1 MKNVTLDALIP
12 REDFEIM
19 DELENG
25 NISRNK
31 STLSIEDL
39 SFDSF
44 FFSALRK
51 PDFQRE
57 TNEWSPEKICSFIE
71 SFVKGELVPAII
83 LWKHKNGYIFVIDGS
98 HRLSALGAWIN
109 DDYGDN
115 NISLE
120 YYEKFIPQEQKEIA
134 EATRK
139 LVNERIGAFKDYQ
152 KARRNSKDVPEY
164 ILENVKNLGAIAL
177 QIQWVEGDSTT
188 AEKSFLKINQSATP
202 ISNAELEL
210 IQSRRMPYAIA
221 ARAIMRAGKGHNY
234 WSNFG
239 KNIQSEIKQVA
250 SNVHQ
255 ILFSGASFSEN
266 SNLSNLPIGGNF
278 SSTSTLDLINQTVK
292 IANNIDEKTDYE
304 IDSDGTKTL
313 AYLKNTLELLQWV
326 HSKEKFSLGLHPFVY
341 FYSNTGKHK
350 IASYYGILELLT
362 RFINKNKI
370 KEFCTVREKFEQ
382 ILLKYEFLIQQIVR
396 KWRQSK
402 RGYREVADYFE
413 HLINLLNAIPNATI
427 ESIIDELIKIPKF
440 DYLKIAIIDN
450 TSATTNRRD
459 FSRGEK
465 VQIKINTLIQGI
477 PICPICKGYID
488 MSSSSIDHIQR
499 KQDGGTASIQNG
511 QVTHIYCNTSIKN

>member
-12 REDFEIM
+12 REDFEII

-25 NISRNK
+25 IISRNK

-39 SFDSF
+39 AFDSF

-57 TNEWSPEKICSFIE
+57 TNEWTPEKICNFIE

-115 NISLE
+115 EISLG
-120 YYEKFIPQEQKEIA
+120 YYERFIPQDQKEIA
-134 EATRK
+134 EYTRK
-139 LVNERIGAFKDYQ
+139 LVNERIGSFKDYQ
-152 KARRNSKDVPEY
+152 KARRNPDGVPEY
-164 ILENVKNLGAIAL
+164 ILDNVKNLGAIAL

-210 IQSRRMPYAIA
+210 IQSRKMPYAIA

-234 WSNFG
+234 WSTFN
-239 KNIQSEIKQVA
+239 NSIQNDIKKIA
-250 SNVHQ
+250 NKIHQ
-255 ILFSGASFSEN
+255 LLFTGNAFSET
-266 SNLSNLPIGGNF
+266 SSLSNLPIGGNF
-278 SSTSTLDLINQTVK
+278 ASTSTLDLINQTVK
-292 IANNIDEKTDYE
+292 ISNNIDEKNDYE
-304 IDSDGTKTL
+304 IDETGKKTFN
-313 AYLKNTLELLQWV
+313 YLKETLELIQLIY
-326 HSKEKFSLGLHPFVY
+326 SKEKFSLGLHPFIY

-350 IASYYGILELLT
+350 IASYYGILELFYRLKT
-362 RFINKNKI
+362 QNRI
-370 KEFCTVREKFEQ
+370 KEFCKVREKFEK
-382 ILLKYEFLIQQIVR
+382 IILKYEFLIQQIVR

-402 RGYREVADYFE
+402 RGYKEVADYFE
-413 HLINLLNAIPNATI
+413 QIIILLNMKDYDSI
-427 ESIIDELIKIPKF
+427 ENVIEELIKMPKF
-440 DYLKIAIIDN
+440 NYLKIAIIDN
-450 TSATTNRRD
+450 TANSTNRKD

-465 VQIKINTLIQGI
+465 AQIKIQTLVQVL
-477 PICPICKGYID
+477 PICPICGGYID
-488 MSSSSIDHIQR
+488 MNSSSIDHIKR
-499 KQDGGTASIQNG
+499 KRDGGKSNIENG
-511 QVTHIYCNTSIKN
+511 QVTHIYCNTTLKN

>member
-19 DELENG
+19 DELESG

-31 STLSIEDL
+31 TTLSIEDL
-39 SFDSF
+39 AFDSF
-44 FFSALRK
+44 FFTALRK

-57 TNEWSPEKICSFIE
+57 TNEWSPEKICNFIE

-120 YYEKFIPQEQKEIA
+120 YYEKFIPKEQKEIA
-134 EATRK
+134 EETRK

-152 KARRNSKDVPEY
+152 KARRNPKDVPEY

-210 IQSRRMPYAIA
+210 IQSRKMPYAIA

-234 WSNFG
+234 WSSFNSD
-239 KNIQSEIKQVA
+239 IQNEIKQIA
-250 SNVHQ
+250 NNVHKH
-255 ILFSGASFSEN
+255 LFSGANFSEN

-304 IDSDGTKTL
+304 IDLNGTKTL
-313 AYLKNTLELLQWV
+313 TYLKKTLELLQWV
-326 HSKEKFSLGLHPFVY
+326 SSKEKFSLGLHPFIY
-341 FYSNTGKHK
+341 FYSNMGKHK
-350 IASYYGILELLT
+350 IASYYGILELLS

-370 KEFCTVREKFEQ
+370 KDFCIVRERFEQ

-413 HLINLLNAIPNATI
+413 CLINLLNDNPNASI
-427 ESIIDELIKIPKF
+427 EDIINELIKIPKF

-450 TSATTNRRD
+450 TTATTNRKD

-465 VQIKINTLIQGI
+465 VQIKINALIKGI
-477 PICPICKGYID
+477 PICPICKGFID
-488 MSSSSIDHIQR
+488 MNSCSIDHIQR
-499 KQDGGTASIQNG
+499 KQDGGNANLANG

>member
-12 REDFEIM
+12 REDFEII

-39 SFDSF
+39 TYDSF

-57 TNEWSPEKICSFIE
+57 TNEWSPEKICGFIE

-115 NISLE
+115 TISRN
-120 YYEKFIPQEQKEIA
+120 YYDKFIPQEQKEIA
-134 EATRK
+134 EYTRK

-152 KARRNSKDVPEY
+152 KARRNQNGVPQY
-164 ILENVKNLGAIAL
+164 ILDNVKNLGAIAL
-177 QIQWVEGDSTT
+177 QIQWVEGDSAT

-210 IQSRRMPYAIA
+210 IKSRKMPYAIA

-234 WSNFG
+234 WSTFNDEMQ
-239 KNIQSEIKQVA
+239 KKIKKIASEIHK
-250 SNVHQ
+250 
-255 ILFSGASFSEN
+255 ILFSGNNFSET

-278 SSTSTLDLINQTVK
+278 ASTSTLDLINQTVK
-292 IANNIDEKTDYE
+292 ISNNMNNNVENILDV
-304 IDSDGTKTL
+304 DGSKTL
-313 AYLKNTLELLQWV
+313 DCLKQTLQLLQLI
-326 HSKEKFSLGLHPFVY
+326 HSKEKFSLGLHPFIY
-341 FYSNTGKHK
+341 FYSNLGKHK
-350 IASYYGILELLT
+350 IASYYGILELFKRLKT
-362 RFINKNKI
+362 QDRIN
-370 KEFCTVREKFEQ
+370 EFCAVRDRFEE
-382 ILLKYEFLIQQIVR
+382 IILKYEFLIQQIVR

-402 RGYREVADYFE
+402 RGYKEVADYFE
-413 HLINLLNAIPNATI
+413 QIIILLNQKKEVPI
-427 ESIIDELIKIPKF
+427 ENIMDDLIKLSKF
-440 DYLKIAIIDN
+440 NYLKLAIIDN
-450 TSATTNRRD
+450 TSNITNRKD

-465 VQIKINTLIQGI
+465 VQIKINALIKGI
-477 PICPICKGYID
+477 PKCPICNGYID
-488 MSSSSIDHIQR
+488 VNSSSIDHIKR
-499 KQDGGTASIQNG
+499 KRDGGIADISNG
-511 QVTHIYCNTSIKN
+511 QLTHIYCNTTLKN

>member
-12 REDFEIM
+12 REDFEII
-19 DELENG
+19 DELESG

-39 SFDSF
+39 AYDSF

-57 TNEWSPEKICSFIE
+57 TNEWSPDKICGFIE

-115 NISLE
+115 DISLN
-120 YYEKFIPQEQKEIA
+120 YYEKFIPQEQKEAA
-134 EATRK
+134 EYTRK
-139 LVNERIGAFKDYQ
+139 LVNEKIGSFKDYQ
-152 KARRNSKDVPEY
+152 NARRNSSGVEQY
-164 ILENVKNLGAIAL
+164 ILDNVKNLGSIAL
-177 QIQWVEGDSTT
+177 QIQWVEGDSAT

-210 IQSRRMPYAIA
+210 IQSRKMPYAIA

-234 WSNFG
+234 WSGFNKEIQ
-239 KNIQSEIKQVA
+239 KNIKNVA
-250 SNVHQ
+250 SSIHE
-255 ILFSGASFSEN
+255 ILFSGNNFSETT
-266 SNLSNLPIGGNF
+266 NLSNLPIGGNF
-278 SSTSTLDLINQTVK
+278 ASPTTLDLINQTVK
-292 IANNIDEKTDYE
+292 IANDINEKTDYVT
-304 IDSDGTKTL
+304 DMNGNKTL
-313 AYLKNTLELLQWV
+313 NYLKNTLELLQLI

-341 FYSNTGKHK
+341 FYSNIGKHK
-350 IASYYGILELLT
+350 IASYYGILELLY
-362 RFINKNKI
+362 RLKKQNRIN
-370 KEFCTVREKFEQ
+370 EFCNVRDKFEQ

-402 RGYREVADYFE
+402 RGYKEVANYFE
-413 HLINLLNAIPNATI
+413 QILILLNKNYTI
-427 ESIIDELIKIPKF
+427 EAVIDELTKTDKF
-440 DYLKIAIIDN
+440 CYLKTAIIDN
-450 TSATTNRRD
+450 TSNTTNRKD
-459 FSRGEK
+459 FSRGQK
-465 VQIKINTLIQGI
+465 VQIKVNTLIKGI

-488 MSSSSIDHIQR
+488 INSSSIDHIKR
-499 KQDGGTASIQNG
+499 KRDGGTAELNNG
-511 QVTHIYCNTSIKN
+511 QVTHIYCNTTLKN